1 MSRAEI
7 VNSTNLN
14 HSETAASKILQAVPF
29 DQGFHFCTENGV
41 YLEVTAVSLADFAE
55 KLLKVKTDSILF
67 HYSRG
72 DFQAWIKTTLGDE
85 RLALR
90 ISKMQSDLSPGNLR
104 KQLVSLVNKRVLEL
118 SRISRHKLAGLYVEE

>member
-1 MSRAEI
+1 M
-7 VNSTNLN
+7 
-14 HSETAASKILQAVPF
+14 
-29 DQGFHFCTENGV
+29 ENGV

-55 KLLKVKTDSILF
+55 KLLKVETDSILF

-72 DFQAWIKTTLGDE
+72 DFQAWIKTALGDE

-90 ISKMQSDLSPGNLR
+90 ISKMQSDLSPENLR
-104 KQLVSLVNKRVLEL
+104 NQLLKLVYKRIIEL